1 MRVSGP
7 ALGPSCEWRRAIL
20 CGVVFLCACGIQV
33 RGQDVADAARQE
45 KARKADEQ
53 KSPKHVYTEDDLKRS
68 VILTPDDQ
76 ARVEARKK
84 LQNSVPA
91 EQNAQQKPA
100 ETAPLT
106 ESLGEIARKYRQQ
119 KAAQDAE
126 LATKKKF
133 TPFPYKSP
141 DDTRL
146 ATPAPSAEPLAPV
159 RSPLVPFRAVA
170 PHVPSSTGNSLNRV
184 SPFLPRPM
192 HGEPNVPPAAMAVA
206 PIAPPASAGSVRP
219 VEKSLATTPVYS
231 GMRRIEVQRG
241 QSWWKLA
248 DLYLGSGA
256 RWRELRQLNSN
267 AGGPPDLLRLG
278 SVVVVPASAKAAGGS
293 TAGTITVRRG
303 DSFWSLAHEH
313 LGRGSAW
320 ICVATAN
327 PQITDYTHIAIGT
340 TLQLP
345 GPDALRSCRAT
356 GNNETQR

>member
-7 ALGPSCEWRRAIL
+7 VVGPSCEWRRAIL

-33 RGQDVADAARQE
+33 RGQDVADAARQA

-141 DDTRL
+141 DAAL
-146 ATPAPSAEPLAPV
+146 ASPAPSTEPLAPG
-159 RSPLVPFRAVA
+159 RLPLVPFRTVA

-192 HGEPNVPPAAMAVA
+192 HGEPNVPPAALAVA
-206 PIAPPASAGSVRP
+206 PSAPATNAYR
-219 VEKSLATTPVYS
+219 VEKPLATTPVYA

-256 RWRELRQLNSN
+256 RWRELRQLNAN

-278 SVVVVPASAKAAGGS
+278 SVVVVPASAKAASGS
-293 TAGTITVRRG
+293 TPETIKVRRG
-303 DSFWSLAHEH
+303 DSFWSLAHEY

-320 ICVATAN
+320 ICVASAN

>member
-1 MRVSGP
+1 M
-7 ALGPSCEWRRAIL
+7 
-20 CGVVFLCACGIQV
+20 
-33 RGQDVADAARQE
+33 ADAARQE

-84 LQNSVPA
+84 LHNSVPA

-100 ETAPLT
+100 ETVPLT

-133 TPFPYKSP
+133 TPFPYESP
-141 DDTRL
+141 DAAL
-146 ATPAPSAEPLAPV
+146 ASPALSAEPLAPA
-159 RSPLVPFRAVA
+159 RSPLAPFRAVA

-192 HGEPNVPPAAMAVA
+192 HGGPNVPLAALAVA
-206 PIAPPASAGSVRP
+206 PIAPSAPATNAYP
-219 VEKSLATTPVYS
+219 VEKPLATTPVYA

-248 DLYLGSGA
+248 DLYLRNGA
-256 RWRELRQLNSN
+256 RWRELRQLNAN

-278 SVVVVPASAKAAGGS
+278 SVVMVPASAKAASGS
-293 TAGTITVRRG
+293 TPETIKVRRG
-303 DSFWSLAHEH
+303 DSFWSLAHEY

-320 ICVATAN
+320 TCLATAN
-327 PQITDYTHIAIGT
+327 PQITDYTRIAIGT
-340 TLQLP
+340 LLQLP
-345 GPDALRSCRAT
+345 GPDAPRSCRTA
-356 GNNETQR
+356 GNNEAQR

>member
-20 CGVVFLCACGIQV
+20 CGVVFLCGCGVQA

-84 LQNSVPA
+84 LQNSVPP

-126 LATKKKF
+126 LATQKKF
-133 TPFPYKSP
+133 TPFPYQSP
-141 DDTRL
+141 DATL
-146 ATPAPSAEPLAPV
+146 ASPALSVDPLAPV
-159 RSPLVPFRAVA
+159 RSPLVPFRALA
-170 PHVPSSTGNSLNRV
+170 PHFPSATGNSLNRV

-192 HGEPNVPPAAMAVA
+192 HGGPNVPPAALAVA
-206 PIAPPASAGSVRP
+206 PIAPRAPATNAYRVD
-219 VEKSLATTPVYS
+219 KSLATTPVYS
-231 GMRRIEVQRG
+231 STRSIEVQRG

-256 RWRELRQLNSN
+256 RWRELRQLNAN

-278 SVVVVPASAKAAGGS
+278 SVVVVPEGAKMASGS
-293 TAGTITVRRG
+293 TTETIKVRRG
-303 DSFWSLAHEH
+303 DSFWSLAHEY

-320 ICVATAN
+320 NCLATAN
-327 PQITDYTHIAIGT
+327 PQITDYTRIAIGT
-340 TLQLP
+340 LLQLP
-345 GPDALRSCRAT
+345 GPDALRLCRTAA
-356 GNNETQR
+356 NNEALR